1 MWFCAA
7 ERLTNN
13 RGRSGSGEKMGRT
26 VRIGAGSA
34 WWGDRVGPAALNAEK
49 GNLDYLCFE
58 TMAEATISAA
68 QVRKRRDPA
77 FPGYDTYLDDRMQA
91 VLPACLKRGTKIVTN
106 QGWINPD
113 GAAQR
118 ITHWLRELG
127 AKGIKVASINGSLI
141 TDRVLDLTDTILENG
156 RPTRS
161 LKDSLVSA
169 EVYLGAEPIVAALKA
184 GAQIVVS
191 GRVADPSIFMA
202 PMMYEFGWDA
212 LDHMK
217 LGAGNGIGHLMECGA
232 QVTGGYFADPG
243 FKDVPDPWNFAF
255 PIAEVSPDGS
265 AVLTKVAGTGGA
277 VNLQTVKEQMLY
289 EVHDPAN
296 YLTPDVVV
304 DFTTARLEQIGPDRV
319 RVTNLSG
326 KPRTPTLKVSIG
338 CTEGYIGEDMFFYA
352 GPGALRRAQLAKRIL
367 EERFKIVKL
376 EAEEVRIDYL
386 GLNAIHGA
394 MTPADAPEPYEIA
407 VRVAART
414 KTREEAIKV
423 GREVDGM
430 AVSGIGMTGKRVPH
444 QDRSREIIGVWSS
457 LVPREKIVPTLSFY
471 EV

>member
-1 MWFCAA
+1 M
-7 ERLTNN
+7 
-13 RGRSGSGEKMGRT
+13 KDI

-34 WWGDRVGPAALNAEK
+34 WWGDRIEPAKLNAEK
-49 GNLDYLCFE
+49 GDLDYLCFE

-68 QVRKRRDPA
+68 QVRKRRDPS

-91 VLPACLKRGTKIVTN
+91 VLPACLERGTKIVTN

-113 GAAQR
+113 GAAER
-118 ITHWLRELG
+118 IVHWLRHFG
-127 AKGIKVASINGSLI
+127 AKGVKVAAVNGSLI
-141 TDRVLDLTDTILENG
+141 TDRVLALTETIMENG
-156 RPTRS
+156 RPTS
-161 LKDSLVSA
+161 TLADTLVSA
-169 EVYLGAEPIVAALKA
+169 EAYLGAEPIVAALKA

-212 LDHMK
+212 LDHVR
-217 LGAGNGIGHLMECGA
+217 LGRGNGLGHLMECGA

-255 PIAEVSPDGS
+255 PIAEVEADGS
-265 AVLTKVAGTGGA
+265 AVLTKVAGSGGA
-277 VNLQTVKEQMLY
+277 VNLMTVKEQMLY

-304 DFTTARLEQIGPDRV
+304 DFTTTRLEQVGPDRV
-319 RVTNLSG
+319 RVTNISG

-338 CTEGYIGEDMFFYA
+338 CTEGFIGEDMFFYA
-352 GPGALRRAQLAKRIL
+352 GPGALARAQLAKKVL
-367 EERFKIVKL
+367 EERFRIVGL
-376 EAEEVRIDYL
+376 DAEDVRIDFL

-394 MTPADAPEPYEIA
+394 MTPKDAPEPYEIA

-414 KTREEAIKV
+414 RTREEAVKV

-444 QDRSREIIGVWSS
+444 QDRTREIIGVWSS
-457 LVPREKIVPTLSFY
+457 LVPREKVVPSINYY
-471 EV
+471 ES